1 MARVAP
7 WRAGAVG
14 VRLCAMSTPENDSAE
29 RCRQEIEAAESAVR
43 DRCGFGE
50 YLWLQD
56 WREELRLIEASS
68 AGKSLIAA

>member
-1 MARVAP
+1 MGRSEKMDTSTVSNAP
-7 WRAGAVG
+7 KK
-14 VRLCAMSTPENDSAE
+14 LNDAE
-29 RCRQEIEAAESAVR
+29 RCRQEIEAAESVVR

-68 AGKSLIAA
+68 SGKSLIAA